1 MIEKDA
7 RNKLK
12 DPALEVIV
20 EEKDAVNVRMSRL
33 VKLIIE
39 IKKGLNGKPAPGIG
53 IDTKT
58 NIAGPL
64 PPQVVSSSG
73 VALQEFGEIDD
84 QIKEID
90 NKQDTNAQ
98 SREERLKARE
108 EGLKNIQT
116 EASERDEAIVKI
128 ASNIFS
134 RIWSHIKAPF
144 SWGKQRLRLLRALG
158 TIDRSL
164 EELND
169 NVLSGGDNIPEAIY
183 LARQIYSDGKSSF
196 FEEFQK
202 SLEESV
208 ETAKIEQ
215 GKLEKAV
222 SKKETANKPESTDDK
237 VVDSKPPPKT
247 SPGVSS
253 TAPKTTVPVEKP
265 VEKPEEDSVVLAP
278 PVKKTAPK
286 APLVQLPQIP
296 VPPPVKSEPIVSVQE
311 PPVITTHEIS
321 VPEVVNEP
329 VVNHEE
335 SSVIT
340 PSVPAID
347 PEVVSD
353 LAQEIEQVLIDTPPE
368 VIPTPEPISIEPPA
382 VTIKNDKPN
391 VPSSSRKP
399 RTNRKLLAPRNPVAV
414 SPTTQRDEVE
424 QINEEKLDKE
434 LVEESNVSKEDS
446 KKEFVKHILQQAN
459 GIYKEFN
466 SNKGIVGKRKNIIDP
481 WKSELIIYNKEVNKL
496 IKELYKLEGKS
507 EDELF
512 NLFQVFAVNVGK
524 FIAICNSLDS
534 GSFNKK
540 DISKAGIDFAR
551 IPVGQA
557 LKLKNSIQKS
567 SSLSI
572 ALYKT
577 AAAPQ
582 FINRLLTNLSF
593 KKDKNIRLRVDRE
606 IKKAQQGLQ
615 QMMDNLEN
623 KNINFQDLIRN
634 SDVFYSSL
642 IEIYDKLADLGDNY
656 NAALKTEKSKKKS
669 GKPIISQVDI
679 NFLRTVRNRFE
690 QDMTAIKSLEQLEG
704 KIIEI
709 SKNIMNLQSKGKD
722 AE

>member
-12 DPALEVIV
+12 NPALEEIV
-20 EEKDAVNVRMSRL
+20 EEKDVVNARMSRL
-33 VKLIIE
+33 IKLIIE
-39 IKKGLNGKPAPGIG
+39 VKKGLNGKPAPVIG

-73 VALQEFGEIDD
+73 IALQEFGEIDD

-90 NKQDTNAQ
+90 NKQDTNAN

-108 EGLKNIQT
+108 EELKNIQI
-116 EASERDEAIVKI
+116 EAGERNESIVKF

-134 RIWSHIKAPF
+134 RIWSHIKSPF

-164 EELND
+164 EQLNS
-169 NVLSGGDNIPEAIY
+169 NVLSGGDDIPEAIY

-202 SLEESV
+202 SLEESI
-208 ETAKIEQ
+208 ETAKVEQ
-215 GKLEKAV
+215 NKLEKAV
-222 SKKETANKPESTDDK
+222 SKNEVSSKPESTDDK
-237 VVDSKPPPKT
+237 VDETKPSTKT
-247 SPGVSS
+247 SPWVSS
-253 TAPKTTVPVEKP
+253 TAPKTNVPAEKP
-265 VEKPEEDSVVLAP
+265 AEKPDEDTVVLAP
-278 PVKKTAPK
+278 PVKRK
-286 APLVQLPQIP
+286 APPVQLPKIP
-296 VPPPVKSEPIVSVQE
+296 VPPLAKPELIV
-311 PPVITTHEIS
+311 THETS

-329 VVNHEE
+329 VITHEE
-335 SSVIT
+335 SSVV
-340 PSVPAID
+340 PSSIPTIE

-353 LAQEIEQVLIDTPPE
+353 LAQEIEQVLVDAPTE

-382 VTIKNDKPN
+382 ITIKNDKPN
-391 VPSSSRKP
+391 VPSSGRKP
-399 RTNRKLLAPRNPVAV
+399 RTNRKLLAPMNPIAV
-414 SPTTQRDEVE
+414 PPTTQREEVE
-424 QINEEKLDKE
+424 QVNEEKLEEK
-434 LVEESNVSKEDS
+434 LVEESNIS
-446 KKEFVKHILQQAN
+446 KKDPRKEFIDYMKEKVN
-459 GIYKEFN
+459 SIYKEFDF
-466 SNKGIVGKRKNIIDP
+466 NKDIIEKRKNIIDP
-481 WKSELIIYNKEVNKL
+481 WKSELVTRYKEVRKL
-496 IKELYKLEGKS
+496 VKDLYKHEGKS

-512 NLFQVFAVNVGK
+512 NLFQEFAVKAGK

-551 IPVGQA
+551 VPVGQV

-567 SSLSI
+567 SSLSL

-634 SDVFYSSL
+634 SGEFYSSL

-656 NAALKTEKSKKKS
+656 NAALKTEKTKKKS
-669 GKPIISQVDI
+669 GKHIISQVDI

-690 QDMTAIKSLEQLEG
+690 QDMSAIKSLEQLEG

-709 SKNIMNLQSKGKD
+709 SKNIIDLQPKGTN